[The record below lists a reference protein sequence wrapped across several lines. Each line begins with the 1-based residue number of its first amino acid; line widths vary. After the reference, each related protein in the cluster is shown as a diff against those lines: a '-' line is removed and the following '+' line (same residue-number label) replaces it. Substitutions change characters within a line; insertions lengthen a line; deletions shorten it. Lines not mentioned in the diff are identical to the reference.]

1 MTVVTAGQIEKLHVR
16 DGDIL
21 IVRLSADT
29 TAEEQRVVL
38 PDVARIV
45 RQVTGIAD
53 FPIIVCLGDSSLE
66 TLTSRHLRELG
77 WVRADEAGGE
87 A

>member
-1 MTVVTAGQIEKLHVR
+1 MVTAEQIEKLHLC

-21 IVRLSADT
+21 IVRLSAE
-29 TAEEQRVVL
+29 TAAEQQRVVL

-45 RQVTGIAD
+45 RQATGIAD
-53 FPIIVCLGDSSLE
+53 FPIIVCLGDIGLE